1 MPHHIRLAILALLYH
16 VSVPAFA
23 QPAEHPKDAANGYF
37 PGMLIVENN
46 FVRLQD
52 CTRRQHYSL
61 LPYKKYGYEAMAELI
76 SIRKNTPSKTPVYVA
91 LKGEIEYAKD
101 NTPTDTF
108 LVSGIDTVKVGE
120 NCYIDP
126 VPVKS
131 DHTHKTL
138 SASRLESDLETT
150 ESNATVTN
158 INTDNQKA
166 RAIPEHTDDLPA
178 QPETVVTQPETVV
191 NQPKTVVTQPETVV
205 TQPETVVTQPE
216 TVVTQPETVVT
227 QPETVVTQPETVVT
241 QPETVVTQPETVVNQ
256 PETTLTE
263 DTAFQ
268 NTSEITQPEITAAE
282 SEIEFTEPVTS
293 NTEFTQDAVQT
304 VDSHINRSAP
314 IEMESDKEPEDNG
327 FPIMKEP
334 VSSGIPLPSAIRMP
348 VKTENNLSEAGDKE
362 QVEEQESDSKENP
375 VDISAAVATN
385 LYS

>member
-1 MPHHIRLAILALLYH
+1 
-16 VSVPAFA
+16 
-23 QPAEHPKDAANGYF
+23 
-37 PGMLIVENN
+37 
-46 FVRLQD
+46 
-52 CTRRQHYSL
+52 
-61 LPYKKYGYEAMAELI
+61 MAELI

-108 LVSGIDTVKVGE
+108 LVSGIDTVRVGE

-138 SASRLESDLETT
+138 SANRLESDLETT

-191 NQPKTVVTQPETVV
+191 TQPETVLTQPETVLTQPETVLTQPETVLTQPETVV
-205 TQPETVVTQPE
+205 TQPET
-216 TVVTQPETVVT
+216 
-227 QPETVVTQPETVVT
+227 
-241 QPETVVTQPETVVNQ
+241 
-256 PETTLTE
+256 TLTE
-263 DTAFQ
+263 DAAFQ

-293 NTEFTQDAVQT
+293 NTEFTQDAAQT
-304 VDSHINRSAP
+304 VNSHINRSAP

-362 QVEEQESDSKENP
+362 QVEEQESGSKENP